1 LSGTGYVVLTMEYR
15 KVGRRWTAHCR
26 ELGTATFGRTLKDAE
41 ERISEA
47 VLLHLNTLE
56 DVGERERF
64 FEEHSIQVHRTRP
77 RKAPCVPTDVRVF
90 TQTRVQRVPDLITA

>member
-1 LSGTGYVVLTMEYR
+1 MSGAGYVVLTMEYR
-15 KVGRRWTAHCR
+15 KVADRWTARCR

-41 ERISEA
+41 ERINEA

-64 FEEHSIQVHRTRP
+64 FEEHNIRVHRRRP
-77 RKAPCVPTDVRVF
+77 RKAPCVPTDARVF